1 MQERIQSFLD
11 AGKCVIYKG
20 YRPALFEN
28 FATPI
33 FKDPR
38 TIEGLIDSA
47 SIGNDALVVCME
59 LMKPSGPRLVLFEQ
73 LSRLIEDDLFGGIKH
88 TCVVLEDNLCTLYPL
103 SITQPIQ
110 PGGTEPILNSYAT
123 MEAIDA
129 SNYVGYIT
137 TPQCM
142 ETHLVFDEPPIE
154 LKSIDNNIANRSIP
168 LDIAQSA
175 VCSRIAELL
184 NTDGP
189 TLILDV
195 APRDPNLALHEP
207 RLRRLNAVLQHCDG
221 GVYLLNRPEEVPPN
235 APSALANDLLRQ
247 YWGHDANFRN
257 ITMYAQPEQSD
268 RKVELG
274 QYVIV
279 DAIIQE
285 CNNARGGK
293 EFRDIFITAPTGSG
307 KSMLFQLPAFNLSA
321 NSEVTIVVSPLKV
334 LMQDQVNTITN
345 ARNFAKATFI
355 NGDIS
360 YDDKSERIESIK
372 RGDIDVVYLSPELLL
387 STNLNAL
394 IGDRKLRMVVVDEA
408 HLVSTWGKAFRPLYW
423 YLGKHLKEL
432 RRRADYKFIVVACTA
447 TAVLGGPNDMVYDC
461 MHALGMENCQLFIGS
476 VVRPDIRFHIDQ
488 HQAPGNGFNTFKVTQ
503 AAEAASEFLH
513 NDQKAIIYVPFRRHA
528 SQVMNGLN
536 AANQLLACTYHGGM
550 SPEARARA
558 YDQFSQGEKRLVVAT
573 KAFGMG
579 VDISDINA
587 VYHLAPTGKLSD
599 YVQEIGRAARNP
611 GIDGLARISYSP
623 ADLYYSKY
631 LHFVSSINIWEL
643 RGVMQK
649 LYRSYASNINDN
661 RDIVLSVDSFANI
674 FSDAQDEDDLGSK
687 VYMALL
693 MIETDYTR
701 KFDYPIISAN
711 VKPLYGTVF
720 MRTSIEGFNQLQESH
735 GDTVQLEMH
744 QGAHAYL
751 SIDLHKIWETMGDR
765 NITFNQL
772 LRDPMQFGEGTRQVK
787 FTFSLTG
794 NIAMAIEKI
803 NELLVVLGEF
813 LINRGNTW
821 FSANDLSNYL
831 NVQYSPDL
839 RATSVMSTRI
849 LRMFASRTQGTEL
862 YDNNACLRERKE
874 PGPDGLD
881 SITYQVYRNSH
892 VQCFQSIRNI
902 MVGLFAEGAQEY
914 VRYRTPG
921 DSPAWRLARLG
932 YLLEVTGH
940 GMFDVVGGESQVV
953 SVRVNNPNQL
963 HDDMDNAGYRNSLVD
978 DGQRQHDEGN
988 RIFDYFFTSRMSDAA
1003 RWNMIE
1009 KYFLGYS
1016 VDEIIA
1022 PE

>member
-1 MQERIQSFLD
+1 MQERIQFFLD

-28 FATPI
+28 FAIPI
-33 FKDPR
+33 FQDPR

-59 LMKPSGPRLVLFEQ
+59 LMNPRGPRLVLFEQ
-73 LSRLIEDDLFGGIKH
+73 LSRLIEDGLFGGIRN

-110 PGGTEPILNSYAT
+110 PGETEPILNSYAT

-154 LKSIDNNIANRSIP
+154 LNSIDNNIANRSIP

-207 RLRRLNAVLQHCDG
+207 RLRRLNAVLQRCDG

-235 APSALANDLLRQ
+235 APSECANELLRQ
-247 YWGHDANFRN
+247 YWGPDANFRN

-285 CNNARGGK
+285 CNNARAGK

-307 KSMLFQLPAFNLSA
+307 KSMLFQLPAFNLSTDR
-321 NSEVTIVVSPLKV
+321 EVTIVVSPLKV
-334 LMQDQVNTITN
+334 LMQDQVNAITN
-345 ARNFAKATFI
+345 ARNFAKSTFI
-355 NGDIS
+355 NSDIS
-360 YDDKSERIESIK
+360 YDDKSERIERIK
-372 RGDIDVVYLSPELLL
+372 GGDIDIVYLSPELLL

-408 HLVSTWGKAFRPLYW
+408 HLVATWGKTFRPLYW
-423 YLGKHLKEL
+423 YLGKHLKML
-432 RRRADYKFIVVACTA
+432 RRTTDHKFVVVACTA

-461 MHALGMENCQLFIGS
+461 MHALGMDNPQLFIGS
-476 VVRPDIRFHIDQ
+476 VVRSDISFRIDQ
-488 HQAPGNGFNTFKVTQ
+488 HPAPENGFNAFKATQ
-503 AAEAASEFLH
+503 AAEAATEFLH
-513 NDQKAIIYVPFRRHA
+513 NDQKAIIYVPFKRLA
-528 SQVMNGLN
+528 GQVYNGLGP
-536 AANQLLACTYHGGM
+536 ADQLLACTYHGGM
-550 SPEARARA
+550 SKEARARA

-579 VDISDINA
+579 VDISDINV

-611 GIDGLARISYSP
+611 EIDGFARISYSP
-623 ADLYYSKY
+623 ADLYYSNY

-643 RGVMQK
+643 RGVMKK
-649 LYRSYASNINDN
+649 LLYASNINGN
-661 RDIVLSVDSFANI
+661 RDVVLSVDGFANI
-674 FSDAQDEDDLGSK
+674 FSDVQDEDDLGSK

-693 MIETDYTR
+693 MIETDYAR
-701 KFDYPIISAN
+701 RFGYPIISAN
-711 VKPLYGTVF
+711 VKPLFGTVF
-720 MRTSIEGFNQLQESH
+720 VRTSIEGFNRLREA
-735 GDTVQLEMH
+735 H
-744 QGAHAYL
+744 QDAVNVEIIQDNHAYL
-751 SIDLHKIWETMGDR
+751 CIDLHRIWETMENR

-772 LRDPMQFGEGTRQVK
+772 LFNPMQFGDGTRQVK
-787 FTFSLTG
+787 FTFSLTENPDTVIG
-794 NIAMAIEKI
+794 RID
-803 NELLVVLGEF
+803 ELLVVLSKF
-813 LINRGNTW
+813 LTECGNAW
-821 FSANDLSNYL
+821 FSANDLSEYL
-831 NVQYSPDL
+831 NVQDNPDI

-849 LRMFASRTQGTEL
+849 LRMFASRTQGMEL
-862 YDNNACLRERKE
+862 YDNNACLRESRE
-874 PGPDGLD
+874 PGPDGPD
-881 SITYQVYRNSH
+881 AIQYQVYPNRH
-892 VQCFQSIRNI
+892 VQCFRSIHNI
-902 MVGLFAEGAQEY
+902 MVTLFAERAQNY

-921 DSPAWRLARLG
+921 EAPAWRLARLG
-932 YLLEVTGH
+932 YLLEVTGY
-940 GMFDVVGGESQVV
+940 GMFDVVGGKSQVV
-953 SVRVNNPNQL
+953 SVRVHNPNQL
-963 HDDMDNAGYRNSLVD
+963 RGDIDNGGYRNSLVD
-978 DGQRQHDEGN
+978 DGQRQHDEN
-988 RIFDYFFTSRMSDAA
+988 NEIFDYFFTTPMNDDA

-1009 KYFLGYS
+1009 RYFLGFS